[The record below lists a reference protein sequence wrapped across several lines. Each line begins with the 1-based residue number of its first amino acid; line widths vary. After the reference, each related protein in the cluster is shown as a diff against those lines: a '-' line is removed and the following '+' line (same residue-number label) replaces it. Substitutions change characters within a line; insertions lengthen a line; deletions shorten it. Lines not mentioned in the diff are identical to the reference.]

1 MGLLQIVGDIMRD
14 IEYYLDKKDSVASR
28 ILVLLQKKKNLT
40 REAMSE
46 HLPDLLARAI
56 NVAVSTL
63 RKHKVIY
70 ISSWNKSKKSRP
82 LAAVSIGDENEFDEE
97 FPISCRLEAR
107 KLSDAEIESRTI
119 GARYD
124 AINRALVP
132 ARNMKQQRVVNL
144 RYLEHIQGIR

>member
-1 MGLLQIVGDIMRD
+1 MGLLQVFGGIMRD
-14 IEYYLDKKDSVASR
+14 IEYYLEKKDSAASR

-70 ISSWNKSKKSRP
+70 ISSWKKSKKSRP
-82 LAAVSIGDENEFDEE
+82 LAAFSIGNEFDAE

-124 AINRALVP
+124 AINKALVP

>member
-1 MGLLQIVGDIMRD
+1 MGLLQVFGDIMRD
-14 IEYYLDKKDSVASR
+14 QEYYLEKKDSAASR

-46 HLPDLLARAI
+46 HLPDLIARSI
-56 NVAVSTL
+56 NVAVATL

-82 LAAVSIGDENEFDEE
+82 LAAFSIGNEFDAE

-132 ARNMKQQRVVNL
+132 LRNMKQQRVVNL

>member
-1 MGLLQIVGDIMRD
+1 MGLLQVFGDIMRD
-14 IEYYLDKKDSVASR
+14 IEYYLDKKDSAASR

-70 ISSWNKSKKSRP
+70 ISSWNK
-82 LAAVSIGDENEFDEE
+82 
-97 FPISCRLEAR
+97 
-107 KLSDAEIESRTI
+107 
-119 GARYD
+119 
-124 AINRALVP
+124 
-132 ARNMKQQRVVNL
+132 
-144 RYLEHIQGIR
+144 

>member
-1 MGLLQIVGDIMRD
+1 MRD
-14 IEYYLDKKDSVASR
+14 IEYYLDKKDSASSR

-56 NVAVSTL
+56 NVAVATL
-63 RKHKVIY
+63 RKHQIIY
-70 ISSWNKSKKSRP
+70 VSSWKKSKSSRP
-82 LAAVSIGDENEFDEE
+82 LAAFSIGDEIDAE

-107 KLSDAEIESRTI
+107 KLSDAEIESRAI

-132 ARNMKQQRVVNL
+132 LRNMKQQRVVNQ
-144 RYLEHIQGIR
+144 RYLEHLQGIR

>member
-1 MGLLQIVGDIMRD
+1 MRD
-14 IEYYLDKKDSVASR
+14 FSYFLDKKDSAASQ
-28 ILVLLQKKKNLT
+28 ILILLQKNKNLT
-40 REAMSE
+40 RESIGK

-56 NVAVSTL
+56 NVAVATL
-63 RKHKVIY
+63 RKHHIIY
-70 ISSWNKSKKSRP
+70 VSSWKKSKCTRS
-82 LAAVSIGDENEFDEE
+82 LAAFSIGDEIDAE

-107 KLSDAEIESRTI
+107 KLSDAEILSREI

-132 ARNMKQQRVVNL
+132 TRNMSQQRVVNL

>member
-1 MGLLQIVGDIMRD
+1 MRD
-14 IEYYLDKKDSVASR
+14 IEYYLDKKDSAASQ
-28 ILVLLQKKKNLT
+28 ILVLLQKNKNLT
-40 REAMSE
+40 RESIGN

-56 NVAVSTL
+56 NVAVATL
-63 RKHKVIY
+63 RKHQIIY
-70 ISSWNKSKKSRP
+70 VSSWKKSKCTRP
-82 LAAVSIGDENEFDEE
+82 LAAFSIGDEIDAE

-107 KLSDAEIESRTI
+107 KLSDAEIESRAI

-132 ARNMKQQRVVNL
+132 VRDMRQQRVVNL